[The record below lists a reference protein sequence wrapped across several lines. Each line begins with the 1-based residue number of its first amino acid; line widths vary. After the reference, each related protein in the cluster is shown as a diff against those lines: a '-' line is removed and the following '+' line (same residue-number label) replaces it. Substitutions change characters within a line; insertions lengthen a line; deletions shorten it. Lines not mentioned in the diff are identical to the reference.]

1 MKRLLAWFLRGV
13 TVILPP
19 VLTLYILW
27 WLGST
32 AEAVLGSA
40 LRLVLPDAWYRA
52 GMGLIAG
59 VALVVLIGMLT
70 RQWLVARIL
79 EGLEGLVERTPVVK
93 TIYGSLKDVM
103 AFFGKGDGE
112 RRMQTVVTVTIG
124 EARLLGFVTRE
135 SMRDVLGEDEADTIA
150 VYLPMSYQLGGFMVL
165 VPRASITPLALD
177 VETGLRLA
185 LTAGVRKRTS

>member
-1 MKRLLAWFLRGV
+1 MKRLLTWFLRGV

-40 LRLVLPDAWYRA
+40 LRIVLPDAWYRT
-52 GMGLIAG
+52 GMGLVAG
-59 VALVVLIGMLT
+59 VALVVVIGMLT

-79 EGLEGLVERTPVVK
+79 AWLEGLIERTPVVK
-93 TIYGSLKDVM
+93 TIYGSLKDMM

-112 RRMQTVVTVTIG
+112 RQMQTVVAVSIG
-124 EARLLGFVTRE
+124 EARLIGFVTRE
-135 SMRDVLGEDEADTIA
+135 SMRDVLGDREADTVA
-150 VYLPMSYQLGGFMVL
+150 VYVPMSYQIGGFMVL
-165 VPRASITPLALD
+165 VPRARITRLDLD
-177 VETGLRLA
+177 VETGLRLV
-185 LTAGVRKRTS
+185 LTAGVRK

>member
-19 VLTLYILW
+19 VVTLYILW

-32 AEAVLGSA
+32 AEAVLGRA
-40 LRLVLPDAWYRA
+40 LRLALPDAWYRA
-52 GMGLIAG
+52 GMGLVAG
-59 VALVVLIGMLT
+59 VALVVLVGMLT
-70 RQWLVARIL
+70 HQWLVARIL
-79 EGLEGLVERTPVVK
+79 AGLEALVERTPVVK

-103 AFFGKGDGE
+103 AFFGKDEGD
-112 RRMQTVVTVTIG
+112 RRMQTVVAVSVG
-124 EARLLGFVTRE
+124 GARLIGFVTRE
-135 SMRDVLGEDEADTIA
+135 SMRDVLGEREADTVA

-165 VPRASITPLALD
+165 VPRASVAPLELD

-185 LTAGVRKRTS
+185 LTAGVRKRAV